1 MEVDFLVADP
11 DEAEKITP
19 EGMVKF
25 LEDLQLNPES
35 RVVLILAWKFKA
47 ATQCEFTREEFVDGM
62 TQLGF
67 VCTLTVSI
75 IKVHCCVLCML

>member
-1 MEVDFLVADP
+1 MVADP
-11 DEAEKITP
+11 DEADKITA

-47 ATQCEFTREEFVDGM
+47 ATQCEFTRDEFVNGM
-62 TQLGF
+62 MQLG
-67 VCTLTVSI
+67 
-75 IKVHCCVLCML
+75 